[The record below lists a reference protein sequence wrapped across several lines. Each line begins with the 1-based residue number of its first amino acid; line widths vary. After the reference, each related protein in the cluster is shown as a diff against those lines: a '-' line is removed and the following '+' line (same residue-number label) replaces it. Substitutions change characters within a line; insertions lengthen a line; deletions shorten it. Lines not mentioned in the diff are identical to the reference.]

1 MQRLTQLC
9 KCTEIV
15 KEKEGIKVVKS
26 FIEKIYILNYG
37 SLLATLELNDNK
49 VQIVTNFDANMLG
62 KSMNLLAR
70 LMLAYKNRNS
80 FQFSSYAG
88 MFGKEYVIIIKFTKK
103 RFSPAAVGIARRL
116 IKLID
121 DEGLLEIR
129 IIIERIVRFLV
140 GEKLIEESTPV
151 IFD

>member
-49 VQIVTNFDANMLG
+49 VQVVTNFDADMLG

-88 MFGKEYVIIIKFTKK
+88 MFGKEYSVIH
-103 RFSPAAVGIARRL
+103 
-116 IKLID
+116 
-121 DEGLLEIR
+121 
-129 IIIERIVRFLV
+129 
-140 GEKLIEESTPV
+140 
-151 IFD
+151 